1 MGLEGP
7 LSYAKRSPRASGQDQ
22 PRGRLNTKPRRLTLN
37 LDQLMWAGQ
46 VRLGCFRVVGNRVAH
61 FVENSDDFVDRHLFV
76 VELDGHRVLVHV
88 GVDGP
93 DVGDLLDGLTGL
105 RRGTPSHDSRRL

>member
-1 MGLEGP
+1 
-7 LSYAKRSPRASGQDQ
+7 
-22 PRGRLNTKPRRLTLN
+22 
-37 LDQLMWAGQ
+37 
-46 VRLGCFRVVGNRVAH
+46 
-61 FVENSDDFVDRHLFV
+61 
-76 VELDGHRVLVHV
+76 VLVHV